1 MMNSNSSL
9 SSARSVASISR
20 EEQGSGVD
28 NNDNVGGCTSTMTTT
43 YPLILTGG
51 KYFEVKVT
59 TDINALGGS
68 KDPEKVEATCIK
80 CQTVIKGSLKATSN
94 FKVHLKRK
102 YPDAL
107 LEYEK
112 DKENTQGKRK
122 KKQKTLNEKS
132 LTQMKLNISSFKS
145 QKEHSVQQKLDN
157 NILNYVVNSMK
168 PLSTVD
174 DPNFVK
180 MFTDISEQLQ
190 VMSRRTLGRKIDT
203 AQKTVTDKL
212 ISIFSK
218 LDYVSTTADIW
229 STKTRSFLGVTAHW
243 INEATLE
250 RMSCVLSFNRFKGSH
265 TYDKIAEMLF
275 EVQSD
280 FRLAHDQMISTTTD
294 NGSNFVKAF
303 REFGI
308 VDYVPDFSGPED
320 TMELDNFSASDTLY
334 EEVLLV
340 NNSEELE
347 TRELYLPRH
356 LRCASHTLSL
366 LATTD
371 LNNYIKNSLISRIHY
386 SATAKCTLL
395 WNMSR
400 KPKSAEIIKEH
411 LGHQLLY
418 PCPTRWNSLYDAILH
433 LMKSKTKL
441 NSLFE
446 QLGKANTFS
455 AVELEYLEEL
465 LEVLKPIASALDYLQ
480 GDNC

>member
-1 MMNSNSSL
+1 
-9 SSARSVASISR
+9 
-20 EEQGSGVD
+20 
-28 NNDNVGGCTSTMTTT
+28 
-43 YPLILTGG
+43 
-51 KYFEVKVT
+51 
-59 TDINALGGS
+59 
-68 KDPEKVEATCIK
+68 
-80 CQTVIKGSLKATSN
+80 
-94 FKVHLKRK
+94 
-102 YPDAL
+102 
-107 LEYEK
+107 
-112 DKENTQGKRK
+112 
-122 KKQKTLNEKS
+122 
-132 LTQMKLNISSFKS
+132 
-145 QKEHSVQQKLDN
+145 
-157 NILNYVVNSMK
+157 
-168 PLSTVD
+168 
-174 DPNFVK
+174 

-280 FRLAHDQMISTTTD
+280 FRLTHDHMISTTTD

-308 VDYVPDFSGPED
+308 VDYVPDFLGPED

-371 LNNYIKNSLISRIHY
+371 
-386 SATAKCTLL
+386 
-395 WNMSR
+395 
-400 KPKSAEIIKEH
+400 
-411 LGHQLLY
+411 
-418 PCPTRWNSLYDAILH
+418 
-433 LMKSKTKL
+433 
-441 NSLFE
+441 
-446 QLGKANTFS
+446 
-455 AVELEYLEEL
+455 
-465 LEVLKPIASALDYLQ
+465 
-480 GDNC
+480 